1 MMMIVTPA
9 LLLDVTPS
17 QPPVDELIPGGG
29 RTSVPAQSQHQRRTC
44 TGFETVIITNVTML
58 DGCVFIR
65 RKLFRDQKNWENLTF
80 LESSKLFS
88 YRLAKPSK
96 PMIFPKV

>member
-1 MMMIVTPA
+1 MIVTPA

-44 TGFETVIITNVTML
+44 TGFETVILTNVTML
-58 DGCVFIR
+58 DGCVLSVGNCFAI
-65 RKLFRDQKNWENLTF
+65 KKIGKT
-80 LESSKLFS
+80 
-88 YRLAKPSK
+88 
-96 PMIFPKV
+96 